1 MRGGCRPVAAA
12 SLLRLRR
19 CAAPVGGVSADLTAV
34 QTFGVVGGPTAVATS
49 ASASSVVTAT
59 SRHFSGGVQQ
69 QRPPRRPLPTR
80 STAASTTPMTTEVA
94 HAHSGAAAVS
104 AQVGADSSADGSQQ
118 LQFVGHSAAGHA
130 ARCRFVALVDRLVWA
145 DAFGANSNSNSGITD
160 EAAESPAAP
169 PSPSSS
175 ANSSGGGVASSSA
188 VEPCPTLDELVAAF
202 SEGSAEL
209 SDVIASSSLDVS
221 LSKLSPT
228 SASSSVASTA
238 ASAGRYPTLC
248 AANASFVT
256 ALEARE
262 AIVAF
267 VEATARALQ
276 SHSMHRLIE
285 ERAAVT
291 PPMAPPM
298 AADVAPNTTHY
309 AEATSSSDPPAPPAV
324 TTATAAASAPLI
336 DGSPPE
342 RIIPSMRRVA
352 IAAAA
357 ELLPHAA
364 EAHDSVDEAV
374 ALLTCAAAV
383 LTLAPPMAERAAMR
397 RLLVPATVVCRRL
410 MGPDMA
416 TLMLCLARV
425 YDAAPANSS
434 SSPSSSSMFLSYSS
448 LADLKTLE
456 LELFRRFDATF
467 AKYTPPP
474 MRGGGGSPRYSSS
487 SMSGG
492 SPRDGPLSAEQR
504 EAHRR
509 QFIAARQRALLTL
522 TDVAEIATAFAIHR
536 FAGSADM
543 AFAPAAT
550 LATCGGASGAGAA
563 ASSTGPASALT
574 KRPISTSKAPPT
586 PAALRSASSS
596 ATAAHSADTSRLW
609 ARIVQYTI
617 DFVAH
622 DLRLSA
628 EARAAAAAAEREAL
642 SVLMG
647 DGDGDES
654 SSMATAA
661 AEEEE
666 GSSAKPEQVSALS
679 SSSDK
684 EKKYDEEGDDMIDT
698 TFTRADLQSICFA
711 LDRVGCRS
719 GYDRLMGFLVMRG
732 VVRQWIDPPSASFGH
747 SGPLQG
753 EGGALPQ

>member
-1 MRGGCRPVAAA
+1 MGVRP
-12 SLLRLRR
+12 
-19 CAAPVGGVSADLTAV
+19 
-34 QTFGVVGGPTAVATS
+34 FGFGGPAVSTS
-49 ASASSVVTAT
+49 ASSSVTAT
-59 SRHFSGGVQQ
+59 LRHFCGAQQQ
-69 QRPPRRPLPTR
+69 QRPRRPLPTR
-80 STAASTTPMTTEVA
+80 STAVPPSPTPTTSEGT
-94 HAHSGAAAVS
+94 HSGAA
-104 AQVGADSSADGSQQ
+104 AQVGADSAADSQQ

-145 DAFGANSNSNSGITD
+145 DAFGASSNTNSETVD
-160 EAAESPAAP
+160 EAPA
-169 PSPSSS
+169 SSS
-175 ANSSGGGVASSSA
+175 ASSSSSGGGAASMA
-188 VEPCPTLDELVAAF
+188 IEPCPTLDELVAAF
-202 SEGSAEL
+202 FEGSAEL
-209 SDVIASSSLDVS
+209 SDVLSSSDVSASSSS
-221 LSKLSPT
+221 SP
-228 SASSSVASTA
+228 SAAASSSVASA
-238 ASAGRYPTLC
+238 AAGLYPTLC

-276 SHSMHRLIE
+276 SPSMHRLIE
-285 ERAAVT
+285 ERAA
-291 PPMAPPM
+291 
-298 AADVAPNTTHY
+298 
-309 AEATSSSDPPAPPAV
+309 SSSPSSSTPSTTPEGKAAFSLDPPASDPAT
-324 TTATAAASAPLI
+324 TTATTTAIDAAAASDESLI
-336 DGSPPE
+336 DGPPE

-425 YDAAPANSS
+425 YDATPANSS
-434 SSPSSSSMFLSYSS
+434 SSSSSMFLSYSS
-448 LADLKTLE
+448 LADLKALE

-474 MRGGGGSPRYSSS
+474 IRGGSSRSSS
-487 SMSGG
+487 SSTSSGG
-492 SPRDGPLSAEQR
+492 SPRDGPLSVEQR

-536 FAGSADM
+536 FVGSADM

-550 LATCGGASGAGAA
+550 LATCGGAAH
-563 ASSTGPASALT
+563 SSSKPSSALSSSGSVAT
-574 KRPISTSKAPPT
+574 QASGKRPISNSKAPPT

-596 ATAAHSADTSRLW
+596 TATHSADTSRLW

-647 DGDGDES
+647 DGDGETDEP
-654 SSMATAA
+654 AA
-661 AEEEE
+661 AIATMAGEK
-666 GSSAKPEQVSALS
+666 GLS
-679 SSSDK
+679 NAAPGHGGREK
-684 EKKYDEEGDDMIDT
+684 EKKNGEGGDDDDDMIDT

-719 GYDRLMGFLVMRG
+719 GYDRLMSFLVMRG
-732 VVRQWIDPPSASFGH
+732 VVRRWIDPPSASFGH
-747 SGPLQG
+747 SGPLRG
-753 EGGALPQ
+753 ERVVPPPQ